1 MLLLLVLLDLLDF
14 AFDRLDFDF
23 LVVDEDGLRS
33 FRPLREEFEGMVRVG
48 CVYLG

>member
-1 MLLLLVLLDLLDF
+1 MLLLLLLDLLDF
-14 AFDRLDFDF
+14 AFDLDFDF

-33 FRPLREEFEGMVRVG
+33 FRPLREEFEGMVGVG